1 MVWLLTLYTLF
12 SLALLFGAAEL
23 ERRAITERRRGPNGR
38 AMLLSLVISV
48 VASVFVIIGGAISS
62 GWIYILHL
70 LGASI
75 LYHGFM
81 GISLVHGLQETSA
94 RTARQRLPA
103 RV

>member
-1 MVWLLTLYTLF
+1 MIWLLTLYTLC
-12 SLALLFGAAEL
+12 SLALLFGAAEM
-23 ERRAITERRRGPNGR
+23 ERRAIVARRYGPNGR

-48 VASVFVIIGGAISS
+48 IASLFVIVGGAISS
-62 GWIYILHL
+62 GWIYLAHL

-94 RTARQRLPA
+94 RVARQRLPA